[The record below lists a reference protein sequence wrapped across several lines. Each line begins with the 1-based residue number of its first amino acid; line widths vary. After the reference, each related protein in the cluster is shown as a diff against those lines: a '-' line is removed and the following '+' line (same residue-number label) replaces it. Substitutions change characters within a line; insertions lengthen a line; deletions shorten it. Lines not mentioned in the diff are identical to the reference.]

1 MSFAKT
7 ASAVAVAFLLCAT
20 PALADGL
27 VDNVNGLTVDGTGG
41 LVHFDGL
48 VIDKEGRVVTRLRP
62 GDPRPE
68 RPDYRFDGKGRT
80 LIPGFV
86 DAHGHV
92 MELGFS
98 RLTLDLSGTRSL
110 EEARGKIAAYAAANP
125 ERPWII
131 GRGWDET
138 AWDLGRFPTAA
149 DLADIAPDRPIWL
162 TRSDGDAGWA
172 NAAALKAAGITAKS
186 KAPAG
191 GRIVLAAGAPSGLL
205 IGTAQTLVEKVLPRP
220 LPKDYDAA
228 LQLAQQALLARG
240 VTTIADM
247 GTSIEAWQAYRRAGD
262 RGALRMRILAY
273 TAGLDQAALI
283 AGSAP
288 TPWLYDGRLRAAGVE
303 LRIDGTLGTRGAWL
317 KAPYADAPAET
328 GLPRLT
334 GTPLRNQM
342 SRAAMDGF
350 QLAVQAVGD
359 KANAEALDA
368 IESLA
373 ETYAGDRR
381 WRIEHAQIIDPADL
395 PRFALHGTIASMQP
409 LGAASQESVA
419 ATRLGVDRLAGADA
433 WKAMLANGASLA
445 FGSGVPAHPADPL
458 HGMSAALTRA
468 AAPGTPDP
476 RLTLAEAL
484 RAYTLGGAYAGLAET
499 QLGNLAPGQRADFLI
514 LDRDI
519 SKSAPEA
526 LAETGIEELWI
537 GGRRIIERGTTP

>member
-149 DLADIAPDRPIWL
+149 DLADIAPDKPIWL

-172 NAAALKAAGITAKS
+172 NAAALKAAGVTAKS

-303 LRIDGTLGTRGAWL
+303 LRIDGTLDTRGAWL

-395 PRFALHGTIASMQP
+395 PRFALYGTIASMQP

-458 HGMSAALTRA
+458 RGMSAALTRA

>member
-1 MSFAKT
+1 VSFAKT

-149 DLADIAPDRPIWL
+149 DLADIAPDKPIWL

-172 NAAALKAAGITAKS
+172 NAAALKAAGVTAKS

-303 LRIDGTLGTRGAWL
+303 LRIDGTLDTRGAWL

-395 PRFALHGTIASMQP
+395 PRFALYGTIASMQP

-458 HGMSAALTRA
+458 RGMSAALTRA

>member
-1 MSFAKT
+1 VSFAKT